1 MPVAPKPNR
10 PPIRLA
16 EMPHSTS
23 PDEDEEEDE
32 GEETLPPPTPFV
44 SYIMIAV
51 LTLIFGVMW
60 WQSGGNLGGLTVNGE
75 YSIAD
80 LFGQKNNELIRAG
93 QFWRF
98 LTPVFLH
105 GSPVHL
111 LTNALSIYWLGTQIE
126 RIYGGRR
133 YLIIYVLA
141 GIAGNLVSFMR
152 SPHPSL
158 GASGAIF
165 GLVGAG
171 LIFPLRFRSLIRKQA
186 RDAIL
191 SQLLLIT
198 AINIG
203 LGFSLPSVDNWAHMG
218 GLAGGA
224 IVALFLIPD
233 VLDDRPVN
241 RLRETLLSLMTAL
254 MLVLIGCAVALQAN
268 WTRSTMSAP
277 TTTYA
282 SSAKDPYWTV
292 RIPTEWIWSKK
303 EQGWRNPD
311 GARIFIADNIQKP
324 ETVREVEMRMA
335 TAPPQSLVPRSV
347 DGKRAVA
354 LELLA
359 RDSNRFVEMVRVEV
373 YDRLLVF
380 VMIHKGSAS
389 AQKAARDFDR
399 ILRSVRIIHA
409 PTRFDKPNSS
419 PALLLNN

>member
-1 MPVAPKPNR
+1 MPVAPKTER
-10 PPIRLA
+10 PPIRLP

-23 PDEDEEEDE
+23 PDEEEDAE
-32 GEETLPPPTPFV
+32 AGEEIPQPTPFV

-51 LTLIFGVMW
+51 VTLIFGAMW
-60 WQSGGNLGGLTVNGE
+60 WQSGGNLGGLTIDGE

-93 QFWRF
+93 QYWRF

-105 GSPVHL
+105 GSPLHL
-111 LTNALSIYWLGTQIE
+111 ITNALSIYWLGTQIE

-133 YLIIYVLA
+133 YLIIYILA

-152 SPHPSL
+152 SPIPSL

-171 LIFPLRFRSLIRKQA
+171 LIFPLRFRSLIRKEA
-186 RDAIL
+186 RDSIL

-203 LGFSLPSVDNWAHMG
+203 LGLSLPSVDNWAHMG

-224 IVALFLIPD
+224 LVALFLIPD

-241 RLRETLLSLMTAL
+241 LLRETLLSWVATS
-254 MLVLIGCAVALQAN
+254 MLILVGCAVALQVN
-268 WTRSTMSAP
+268 WTRSALSTP

-282 SSAKDPYWTV
+282 SASKDPYWTV
-292 RIPTEWIWSKK
+292 RIPAQWTWDKK
-303 EQGWRNPD
+303 DEVWRSAE
-311 GARIFIADNIQKP
+311 GAELSIADNVQKP
-324 ETVREVEMRMA
+324 ELVEQVETWMA
-335 TAPPQSLVPRSV
+335 AAQRTGLRSRTI
-347 DGKRAVA
+347 DGKPAYQ

-373 YDRLLVF
+373 YDRRLAF
-380 VMIHKGSAS
+380 VVVHNGSAS
-389 AQKAARDFDR
+389 ALKTARDFER
-399 ILRSVRIIHA
+399 ILRSIRIIHA
-409 PTRFDKPNSS
+409 PTRFDKPNTS
-419 PALLLNN
+419 PVPL